1 MSIAPQSMV
10 TIYSDVMAVL
20 LLVGLVVIS
29 REGDKKDPATGIFGS
44 MCLGVVLIAFGNA
57 VRAAMEG
64 QSYAWAVPVALAAQT
79 VAELA
84 LLFTVY
90 QWMLYVDYKL
100 YGSRDHLKRKYRGF
114 FIPIGI
120 LALMLIVNCATGFI
134 FSMTDE
140 AVLKPTFV
148 YYILI
153 ALEFLYLIFSIVSM
167 AVYLARGGKRR
178 FFSITPVLVPVILG
192 TVVDLTTNY
201 SAGALGLA
209 VGLVFMYF
217 SLAHAWRFDDKKSGF
232 FNKNFL
238 SYLEE
243 KGNDYLGV
251 VAFKAAG
258 RTDKLEE
265 IIKGELPQ
273 DSVIIHYDEKRYLFF
288 TETDREEEIRFLADL
303 VQHAVNKHDEK
314 FTDDEAIKLTYNYY
328 VRSSEEDIR
337 QLFFKAVN

>member
-29 REGDKKDPATGIFGS
+29 KESDKKDPATGIFGS
-44 MCLGVVLIAFGNA
+44 MCLGVVLIAVGNA
-57 VRAAMEG
+57 VRAAMQG
-64 QSYAWAVPVALAAQT
+64 QSYAWVIPAALAAQT

-100 YGSRDHLKRKYRGF
+100 YGSRDHLKRKYKGF
-114 FIPIGI
+114 FIPIVI
-120 LALMLIVNCATGFI
+120 LALMLIVNCPTGFI
-134 FSMTDE
+134 FSMTGD
-140 AVLKPTFV
+140 AVLKPAFV

-153 ALEFLYLIFSIVSM
+153 GIEFLYLIFSIISV
-167 AVYLARGGKRR
+167 AVYLAKGGKRK

-192 TVVDLTTNY
+192 TVVDLTTSY

-217 SLAHAWRFDDKKSGF
+217 SLAHAWRFGDGKSGF
-232 FNKNFL
+232 YNKNFL

-243 KGNDYLGV
+243 NGKDYLGV

-258 RTDKLEE
+258 HTDRLEE

-303 VQHAVNKHDEK
+303 VQQAVDE
-314 FTDDEAIKLTYNYY
+314 FDEMLADSEAIKLTYNCYT
-328 VRSSEEDIR
+328 RSGEEDIR

>member
-1 MSIAPQSMV
+1 MSFAPQSMV
-10 TIYSDVMAVL
+10 TLYSDVMAVL

-29 REGDKKDPATGIFGS
+29 KEGDKKDPATGIFGT
-44 MCLGVVLIAFGNA
+44 MCLGVVLVAVGNA
-57 VRAAMEG
+57 VRAGLQG
-64 QSYAWAVPVALAAQT
+64 QPYAWVVPAALAAQT

-100 YGSRDHLKRKYRGF
+100 YGSRDHLKRKYKGF
-114 FIPIGI
+114 FIPILI
-120 LALMLIVNCATGFI
+120 LAVMLIVNCPTCFI
-134 FSMTDE
+134 FSMTED

-148 YYILI
+148 YYILVGI
-153 ALEFLYLIFSIVSM
+153 EFLYLNFSIISM
-167 AVYLARGGKRR
+167 AVYLARGGKRK
-178 FFSITPVLVPVILG
+178 FFSITPVLIPVILG
-192 TVVDLTTNY
+192 TVVDLTTSY

-217 SLAHAWRFDDKKSGF
+217 SLANAWRFVDGKSGF
-232 FNKNFL
+232 YSKNFL

-243 KGNDYLGV
+243 QGSDYLGAV
-251 VAFKAAG
+251 TFKAAG

-265 IIKGELPQ
+265 ILKGELPK

-288 TETDREEEIRFLADL
+288 TENDREEEIRFLADL
-303 VQHAVNKHDEK
+303 VQQATDE
-314 FTDDEAIKLTYNYY
+314 FDEMLADGEAIKLTYNCYT
-328 VRSSEEDIR
+328 RNGEEDIR